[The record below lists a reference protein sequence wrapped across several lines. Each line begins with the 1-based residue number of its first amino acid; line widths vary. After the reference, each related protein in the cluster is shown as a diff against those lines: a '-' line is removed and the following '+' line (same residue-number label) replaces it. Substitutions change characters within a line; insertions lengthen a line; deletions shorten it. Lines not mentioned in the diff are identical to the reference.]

1 MFSLKQAFAFLFI
14 AFVTGSAAQTNY
26 YVSNSGSN
34 QNNGLAVATAFKT
47 ITYAATIAN
56 HGDTINVLAGTY
68 VNGTYGIYDIWKNE
82 QAVRINNK
90 NSSSGNYLVI
100 RPYQNQVVKLK
111 GDGDFIFLIRNS
123 SYIHVEGFE
132 IEGEVNNIPIDS
144 ALKYQFTY
152 KDSSGN
158 IAERV
163 PPGTPPNVVDTM
175 NFPLLVNIT
184 RPSYFNT
191 IGLLTQNSHHINI
204 KRNIIHHLPGTGLR
218 VFKGDYINITEN
230 EVHNSSRRSSS
241 GNHGLVV
248 HSSTSIDNN
257 NDYKIFI
264 SRNKV
269 YLNYNEIYSWSE
281 LKTRISAHID
291 EGKGISM
298 QKNTVANG
306 WIHGKIRI
314 ENNIAYKNGF
324 SGLHSNEGI
333 RIDFVN
339 NTAYLNSVS
348 YETNGSNLGISVQDG
363 DSIGIYNN
371 ISVADSVGYAISIND
386 TTRIKI
392 FNNLVFGRI
401 DNEVD
406 LIDVNTIFADPKL
419 VDTAHADFSL
429 TAVSPAINAALAS
442 IAPVVDYTNVVRSI
456 PDIGAYEYLIP
467 VPVNL
472 LSFKG
477 FITGN
482 GDVLLKWLTANEV
495 NLDHFI
501 VEKTTN
507 ETKWGDLVKVKAN
520 NMDGSEYLCYDK
532 DPEPVN
538 HYRLKMVDYN
548 GNYRY
553 SPVLSI
559 ETTKPAPV
567 PHVYPNPINHEL
579 YIEGYKPSEIVILT
593 AEGKDVTSQVSIIE
607 RDGNKTEVTL
617 SALKS
622 GVYLLRTKTT
632 VTRIVVN
639 H

>member
-1 MFSLKQAFAFLFI
+1 MFSIKQVFAFLCI
-14 AFVTGSAAQTNY
+14 AFVTSSAAQTNY

-34 QNNGLAVATAFKT
+34 QNNGLSVATAFKT
-47 ITYAATIAN
+47 ITYAATVAN

-68 VNGTYGIYDIWKNE
+68 VNSTYGTYNIWKSE
-82 QAVRINNK
+82 QTVRINNK

-100 RPYQNQVVKLK
+100 RPYQSQSVNLK
-111 GDGDFIFLIRNS
+111 GDGDFIFMIRNS
-123 SYIHVEGFE
+123 SYIHIEGFE
-132 IEGEVNNIPIDS
+132 IEGEVNNIPLDS

-175 NFPLLVNIT
+175 NFPILANVT

-191 IGLLTQNSHHINI
+191 IGLLTQNSHHLII

-218 VFKGDYINITEN
+218 IFKGDYINLTEN
-230 EVHNSSRRSSS
+230 EIHNSSRRSSV

-269 YLNYNEIYSWSE
+269 YLNYNEVYSWSE
-281 LKTRISAHID
+281 LKTKISAHID

-314 ENNIAYKNGF
+314 DNNIAYKNGF
-324 SGLHSNEGI
+324 SGFHSNEGI
-333 RIDFVN
+333 RIDFIN

-348 YETNGSNLGISVQDG
+348 YAGSGSNLGISVQDG

-371 ISVADSVGYAISIND
+371 ISIADSVGYAISIND

-392 FNNLVFGRI
+392 SNNLVSGRI
-401 DNEVD
+401 DNDVD

-419 VDTAHADFSL
+419 LDTAHADFSL
-429 TAVSPAINAALAS
+429 TAGSPAINAALAS
-442 IAPVVDYTNVVRSI
+442 VAPVVDYTNAVRSI
-456 PDIGAYEYLIP
+456 PDIGAYEYFIP

-472 LSFKG
+472 VLFKG
-477 FITGN
+477 SVTGDR
-482 GDVLLKWLTANEV
+482 DVLLKWLTANEI

-501 VEKTTN
+501 VERTTN
-507 ETKWGDLVKVKAN
+507 KTIWKDLAKVKAN
-520 NMDGSEYLCYDK
+520 NKYGSEYLYYDK
-532 DPEPVN
+532 APESVN
-538 HYRLKMVDYN
+538 HYRLKMVDYD
-548 GNYRY
+548 GNYKY
-553 SPVLSI
+553 SPVFSI
-559 ETTKPAPV
+559 EIAKPGSV
-567 PHVYPNPINHEL
+567 PLVYPNPTNHKL
-579 YIEGYKPSEIVILT
+579 YIEGYEPSEIEIFT
-593 AEGKDVTSQVSIIE
+593 PDGKNITSMVLIIE
-607 RDGNKTEVTL
+607 KGGNKTEVDL

-622 GVYLLRTKTT
+622 GVYFVSTKTT
-632 VTRIVVN
+632 VTRIIVN